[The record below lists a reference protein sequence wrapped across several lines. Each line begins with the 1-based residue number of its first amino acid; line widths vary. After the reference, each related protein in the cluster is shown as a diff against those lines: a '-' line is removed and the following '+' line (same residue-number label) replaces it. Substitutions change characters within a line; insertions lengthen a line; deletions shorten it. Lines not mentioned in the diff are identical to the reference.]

1 MKTKALW
8 QAVARAAASL
18 RLFLRS
24 PRRDRGAEEL
34 AAMEERELSDLGIG
48 RGEIPYLAGKP
59 AESRGRPDWQAAG
72 AR

>member
-1 MKTKALW
+1 
-8 QAVARAAASL
+8 V
-18 RLFLRS
+18 
-24 PRRDRGAEEL
+24 EEL